1 MFPFECVNLV
11 AKYFWEVWLLFE
23 GNSPFS
29 HFDGIPSQWVARPS
43 TRDSF
48 QWFRQKWYL
57 NVDIR
62 RCFCWFW
69 TCPWHFQAYI
79 YMYTLGCHPPHRT
92 SIHQKSCDRHHQDD
106 GLQHLGDQESHLLN
120 YHLLQDGVTCIPSYN
135 YFTTLAKIKT
145 YQNIHQNITNL
156 RKPRYDW
163 NLPTPPNEFGT
174 LSFLILIILFRCLT
188 LGKPPQFTR
197 FTRRKNISEPWRLC
211 STAEGDGP
219 PWALTTANHRSRGGG
234 GRDFRRYFLIKWYE
248 MRS

>member
-1 MFPFECVNLV
+1 MTTLWGDQSIFTYWRNTFPMGC
-11 AKYFWEVWLLFE
+11 
-23 GNSPFS
+23 
-29 HFDGIPSQWVARPS
+29 S
-43 TRDSF
+43 TINYRDSF

-69 TCPWHFQAYI
+69 TCPWHFQVYI
-79 YMYTLGCHPPHRT
+79 YIYTLGYHPPHRT

-135 YFTTLAKIKT
+135 YFNTQPKSKHIIKT
-145 YQNIHQNITNL
+145 YIKISLLIFKSHGMIETSQPPQMNL
-156 RKPRYDW
+156 EPSRFWSLLFCFGVWPLG
-163 NLPTPPNEFGT
+163 NPPN
-174 LSFLILIILFRCLT
+174 S
-188 LGKPPQFTR
+188 PR
-197 FTRRKNISEPWRLC
+197 FTRGKNISEPWRLC